1 MNTLYSVIEQAI
13 RSFATSVE
21 VPNTST
27 ENDIYMTIRQV
38 MRENPDIRFSSHT
51 PLEKSEQRKQRS
63 RLRKSLKRISELKKY
78 VN

>member
-1 MNTLYSVIEQAI
+1 MNTLYSIIEQAI

-38 MRENPDIRFSSHT
+38 MRENPDIFWFSH
-51 PLEKSEQRKQRS
+51 QWR
-63 RLRKSLKRISELKKY
+63 Y
-78 VN
+78 VQIKHKVFFSQ